1 MGERL
6 RRLPNLETTLD
17 RILVGLSNLKE
28 QYVCVCLWRG
38 GGSGGGGQYSEPPE
52 TFITTIMT
60 TTNLFPSAIPP
71 YEHVKSRIKS
81 SS

>member
-17 RILVGLSNLKE
+17 RILIGLSNLRNNMCV
-28 QYVCVCLWRG
+28 YVYG
-38 GGSGGGGQYSEPPE
+38 GGGGGGGGGGQYSEPPE

-60 TTNLFPSAIPP
+60 TTNLFAIPP